1 MTDVSAD
8 KQIRLIKAIIRTSD
22 YSHPVV
28 LMTCKELGISP
39 DELKPKNIEDFA
51 DKKTCS
57 EIHELRFRHYETKR
71 RTKLDQVAGKII
83 KSGTNFLKLLNKD
96 LGPLHFQRY
105 SLSPEQAASITKK
118 SSKDSSVLH
127 PLTTRELSQKKLD
140 LQKKKLDR
148 IIRVMGNIKEI
159 KYQEEVKKKKID
171 KEFDSKQK
179 KIDEEKIAN
188 EEKRIKKVNENKA
201 KREEILRK
209 KLDVNRKSGD
219 EEFKVKIRAGND
231 KDRRE
236 VLHFKDS
243 KTSISCRSVSKRTA

>member
-171 KEFDSKQK
+171 
-179 KIDEEKIAN
+179 EEKIAN